1 MSSDSDHF
9 EGDSDSDN
17 ELDLTL
23 PFNPADHRASSPSA
37 VIVNE
42 GTKSPCPEKQDDT
55 EQTRDINAES
65 PQTNVQTK
73 RQTKVQTSEEKKEK
87 EDDTMGADLAVK
99 VDQEGGEGEVGP
111 KEGKEKMMRRLVQ
124 SL

>member
-42 GTKSPCPEKQDDT
+42 GTKSPCLEKQDDT
-55 EQTRDINAES
+55 EQTRDINTES
-65 PQTNVQTK
+65 PQTNV
-73 RQTKVQTSEEKKEK
+73 
-87 EDDTMGADLAVK
+87 AAAVVAETTFGLSLK
-99 VDQEGGEGEVGP
+99 GTVL
-111 KEGKEKMMRRLVQ
+111 MR
-124 SL
+124 S